1 MREVKVGNDLSATS
15 TAEIIQKRLG
25 GSQETIPAIGLG
37 TWQLRGNEA
46 ESALRAGISAGARF
60 VDTAEIYGTE
70 ELVGR
75 AIRPLI
81 NHGERVFVATK
92 IWPTHFRYDDVLKAC
107 DRSLSKLGVRTIDLY
122 QLHWPNPAL
131 PISNTMKAMKRL
143 VDEGKVRYIGVSN
156 FSVKQLEEAR
166 SYLDK
171 YDVVSDQVEY
181 SPFNRE
187 ADIDLLHHLEKEHI
201 TLIAYSPLGH
211 GKLFRG
217 FGSLV
222 QDLAEIG
229 KKYDKTPAQVLLNW
243 LISNPQIVAIPKASS
258 VRHAVEDAQAGS
270 FMLSQEDLTKI
281 SSMLSDFGREKS
293 MSRKFL
299 RSALSIYVR
308 LASYL

>member
-1 MREVKVGNDLSATS
+1 LREVKAGNDLSAGS
-15 TAEIIQKRLG
+15 SEVIQKRLG
-25 GSQETIPAIGLG
+25 RSGETIPAIGLG

-46 ESALRAGISAGARF
+46 ESALRAGISAGAKF
-60 VDTAEIYGTE
+60 IDTAEIYGTE

-81 NHGERVFVATK
+81 NNGEKVFVATK
-92 IWPTHFRYDDVLKAC
+92 VWPTHFRYDDVLKAC

-131 PISNTMKAMKRL
+131 PISNTMKAMERL

-156 FSVKQLEEAR
+156 FSVKQLDEAR
-166 SYLDK
+166 SCLSK

-187 ADIDLLHHLEKEHI
+187 ADIELLHYLEKEDI

-211 GKLFRG
+211 GKLFKR
-217 FGSLV
+217 FGSLM
-222 QDLAEIG
+222 QDVAEIG

-243 LISNPQIVAIPKASS
+243 LISSPQVIAIPKASS
-258 VRHAVEDAQAGS
+258 VRHAVEDAGAGS
-270 FMLSQEDLTKI
+270 FVLGQDDLTKI
-281 SSMLSDFGREKS
+281 SSILSNFGREKN
-293 MSRKFL
+293 MSRKLL

-308 LASYL
+308 FASYL